1 MHIFAIPCPDW
12 YLWICGG
19 DWACIMKQLSHN
31 SRLHSD
37 CRQRWPSARGG
48 GGRLAQG
55 GRSRSCFRKAGSY
68 HSRLQNIEYECWVFH
83 KHLLPAPKLA
93 ELGVEPGDASFWRLT
108 FDPETLQIV

>member
-1 MHIFAIPCPDW
+1 MAKRK
-12 YLWICGG
+12 GRR
-19 DWACIMKQLSHN
+19 WA
-31 SRLHSD
+31 
-37 CRQRWPSARGG
+37 PGP
-48 GGRLAQG
+48 GRAQQEL
-55 GRSRSCFRKAGSY
+55 FRKAGSY